1 MASSTFSTGMSLGEL
16 ERLLQK
22 RRREVDSLTRKRT
35 KIEKKLRALDEKIR
49 LASGTGPTTRSGRA
63 RNELTLIEAI
73 EGAFKGT
80 AKPLK
85 VGEIMER
92 VLASGYQS
100 TSANFRGIIN
110 QTLIKAKQFHSA
122 ERGVYALK
130 R

>member
-1 MASSTFSTGMSLGEL
+1 MVISTGISLGEL

-35 KIEKKLRALDEKIR
+35 KIEKRLRALDEKIR

-63 RNELTLIEAI
+63 RNELTLVEAI
-73 EGAFKGT
+73 DGAFKGT

-100 TSANFRGIIN
+100 TSANFRGIVN
-110 QTLIKAKQFHSA
+110 QTLIKGKQFYSS

>member
-1 MASSTFSTGMSLGEL
+1 MVISTGMSLGEL

-35 KIEKKLRALDEKIR
+35 KIEKRLRALDEKIR
-49 LASGTGPTTRSGRA
+49 LASGTGPTTRGGRA
-63 RNELTLIEAI
+63 RNELTLVEAI

-85 VGEIMER
+85 VGGIMER

-100 TSANFRGIIN
+100 TSANFRGIVN
-110 QTLIKAKQFHSA
+110 QTLIKGKQFYSS